1 MAVNWVNA
9 DKSTTTSHR
18 GTTAQVQPLESEVT
32 TTAGFKINQDASK
45 SMTNLT
51 TWSWNFPQTTA
62 PGNAVSHV
70 FAMSTTSPSSSASD
84 ATIVKHIRHDTG
96 ITLDLTQPYTGAAP
110 AGLPNG
116 QAATSTSSSSST
128 SSSGRDLSNKT
139 VRIYLVHMIF
149 MVLGWMLLAPLGIL
163 IGRFGRT
170 MFNWFPAH
178 RAIQSIAF
186 LFIFIAFFLAIAAVT
201 YDDNIHFKQTHNQ
214 LGLAMVILLI
224 VQVALGA
231 AAHGMRSKTG
241 KRYIGFAHI
250 PLGLILFGLS
260 PYQIHLGFDTW
271 DWAPPAYA
279 SYIIYAW
286 SALMA
291 ILYIAGFAF
300 LPKELRQDKEKK
312 ENVSDEH
319 LTSRYSP

>member
-9 DKSTTTSHR
+9 DMSTTTSHR

-32 TTAGFKINQDASK
+32 TAAGFKINQEASK
-45 SMTNLT
+45 SMENVT

-96 ITLDLTQPYTGAAP
+96 ISLDLTQAYTGAAP
-110 AGLPNG
+110 AGLPDG
-116 QAATSTSSSSST
+116 QAATSTSTSTSS
-128 SSSGRDLSNKT
+128 SSSGRDLSSNM

-149 MVLGWMLLAPLGIL
+149 MVLGWMLLAPIGIL
-163 IGRFGRT
+163 IGRYGRT

-178 RAIQSIAF
+178 RAVQSVAF
-186 LFIFIAFFLAIAAVT
+186 LFIFIAFFLAIAAVG
-201 YDDNIHFKQTHNQ
+201 YDTGMHFVNTHNQ
-214 LGLAMVILLI
+214 LGLAMVILLVI
-224 VQVALGA
+224 QVALGA

-260 PYQIHLGFDTW
+260 PYQIHLGFDIW
-271 DWAPPAYA
+271 DWDPPAYA

-286 SALMA
+286 TALMA
-291 ILYIAGFAF
+291 ALYIAGFAL
-300 LPKELRQDKEKK
+300 LPKELRQDQEKK

-319 LTSRYSP
+319 LTSRDSP